1 MGIKDKNNRI
11 ISVDSGKKN
20 FDKIQHV
27 FMAKVLE
34 KLELEGRHHVLL
46 KQGQEAPKVEL
57 T

>member
-20 FDKIQHV
+20 FDKIQRV
-27 FMAKVLE
+27 SMAKVLQ
-34 KLELEGRHHVLL
+34 KVGLEGRHHVLL
-46 KQGQEAPKVEL
+46 KKGPEAPNVEL